1 MQPKNRMRENRTSG
15 SVRGALGN
23 QRSYRKMPENG
34 NLYKMMPKKIQ
45 NLRGFL
51 CKSFEDNFFFR
62 TYKEDGS
69 FVDYEICHSDL
80 EIQILDKDAYIYTRD
95 GKSYIDYSPK
105 TLGTEKEI
113 G

>member
-1 MQPKNRMRENRTSG
+1 MYGTSG

-62 TYKEDGS
+62 TYNEDGS

>member
-1 MQPKNRMRENRTSG
+1 
-15 SVRGALGN
+15 
-23 QRSYRKMPENG
+23 
-34 NLYKMMPKKIQ
+34 MMSEKIQ

-69 FVDYEICHSDL
+69 FFDYEIRHSDL
-80 EIQILDKDAYIYTRD
+80 EIQILDKDAHIYTRD
-95 GKSYIDYSPK
+95 GKYFIDYSPK

>member
-1 MQPKNRMRENRTSG
+1 MRI
-15 SVRGALGN
+15 
-23 QRSYRKMPENG
+23 KMVPD
-34 NLYKMMPKKIQ
+34 KIQ

-80 EIQILDKDAYIYTRD
+80 EIQILDKDAYIYNKD
-95 GKSYIDYSPK
+95 GKSFIDYSPK